1 MKELSLHHI
10 NSKSPYRVICSDKGD
25 YLFATDKGINYTIS
39 FTEEFPLGGCM
50 SYQFCIHNDNKIHG
64 SYDNKISTTIIA
76 IIEEFFLPKL
86 ECLTIYLRHK

>member
-10 NSKSPYRVICSDKGD
+10 NNKSPYRVICSDKGD

-50 SYQFCIHNDNKIHG
+50 SY
-64 SYDNKISTTIIA
+64 
-76 IIEEFFLPKL
+76 
-86 ECLTIYLRHK
+86 